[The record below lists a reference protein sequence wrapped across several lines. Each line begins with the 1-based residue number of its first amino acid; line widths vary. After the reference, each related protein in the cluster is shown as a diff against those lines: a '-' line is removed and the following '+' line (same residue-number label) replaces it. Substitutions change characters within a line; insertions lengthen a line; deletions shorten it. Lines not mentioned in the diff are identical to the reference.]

1 MARRLIGLDFET
13 HYDSKFYT
21 LRKMDIPSYICDP
34 RFEATLVAVKEGHDP
49 AFIVDGPDIPRYLQG
64 LGDPKNITLYGHN
77 LMFDACIASWIY
89 GWRAGLNICTLALA
103 RQTIQAYCRSLSLK
117 SVLEYLHLPAKGGFL
132 SMVDGMRRDDIIAAG
147 FWQQYCDYAVGD
159 IDGAYGIYQ
168 QLAPLVPPEEH
179 VIADMVLRMATEPS
193 FDLDQPL
200 LQAHLDDVIEKKK
213 EMLAFAMI
221 GGSLRG
227 KEDLMSNDKFALVLQ
242 SLGIDPP
249 TKTSPVTGRQAWAF
263 AKSDEGMKEL
273 LEHPDPVVQ
282 AVVAARLGHKTT
294 LEETRTARFLNCS
307 TLTFPAY
314 GVGKFPVPLKVSGAH
329 THRLSGDWK
338 YNAQNMRR
346 GGKLRKSLKA
356 PPGHTVVVGDEKQI
370 EARMAAEFSG
380 QADLVE
386 QFRLGVDTYAAMA
399 TKIFGFVVDRKIHV
413 PQGFVGKTCLGADTL
428 VLTDSGWKPILYVSA
443 SDKVWDGMAWVT
455 HQGLIYQG
463 VKPALTKYGVTATSD
478 HEISLGSSWLEWSAV
493 CADRRLFQSAV
504 ASVRLPCS
512 ATSTTNEVGTQS
524 ANASVG
530 ERAASTG
537 TTSKAASQ
545 LGAVNV
551 WARSTLRTLHCTAT
565 SCLTMLTDA
574 VSPTA
579 SGPALTGATTQ
590 RTGFTAAT
598 AGEAYTSTK
607 HGVPTSA
614 RSCPTC
620 SRARAG
626 MTRLSTWIEQITR
639 RVTNRATLGSLPPQ
653 ATTKTEG
660 RFGSCSFASTNLK
673 PVYDIAN
680 AGPRHRFTILTDEGP
695 LVVSNCV
702 LSGMY
707 GVGPPKFRSS
717 VIHLSQ
723 EQTGTRIDVD
733 VDLGPSVTSET
744 IIEAYRRETWAITEM
759 RKRLNNCIP
768 LMAQP
773 DCNFFVGAVQFLYQ
787 KIRLP
792 NGHYLYY
799 NKLRY
804 DDTSGSWIY
813 EYAGRWKRIYGGALL
828 ENIIQA
834 LARIVT
840 MHAALRL
847 RPDLIKYNWKLALQA
862 HDELVLIV
870 PDDHV
875 NYAKQRLKEELT
887 RQVTWMPN
895 LPVDADIG
903 SGPTYGD
910 AK

>member
-34 RFEATLVAVKEGHDP
+34 RFEATLVAVKEGANP

-64 LGDPKNITLYGHN
+64 LGDPRDITLYGHN

-89 GWRAGLNICTLALA
+89 DWRAGLNICTLALA

-117 SVLEYLHLPAKGGFL
+117 SVLEYLGLPAKGGFL
-132 SMVDGMRRDDIIAAG
+132 ATVDGMRRDDIIQAG
-147 FWQQYCDYAVGD
+147 YWQQYCEYAVGD
-159 IDGAYGIYQ
+159 IDGSYGIYER
-168 QLAPLVPPEEH
+168 LAPLVPPEEH

-200 LQAHLDDVIEKKK
+200 LQAHLEDVISKKE

-221 GGSLRG
+221 GGSLHG
-227 KEDLMSNDKFALVLQ
+227 KDDLMSNDKFALVLQ

-249 TKTSPVTGRQAWAF
+249 TKMSPVTGKQAWAF

-273 LEHPDPVVQ
+273 QEHPDPVVQ

-356 PPGHTVVVGDEKQI
+356 PPGYTVVVGDEKQI

-399 TKIFGFVVDRKIHV
+399 TKIFGFAVNRKIHV
-413 PQGFVGKTCLGADTL
+413 PQGFVGKTC
-428 VLTDSGWKPILYVSA
+428 
-443 SDKVWDGMAWVT
+443 
-455 HQGLIYQG
+455 
-463 VKPALTKYGVTATSD
+463 
-478 HEISLGSSWLEWSAV
+478 
-493 CADRRLFQSAV
+493 
-504 ASVRLPCS
+504 
-512 ATSTTNEVGTQS
+512 
-524 ANASVG
+524 
-530 ERAASTG
+530 
-537 TTSKAASQ
+537 
-545 LGAVNV
+545 
-551 WARSTLRTLHCTAT
+551 
-565 SCLTMLTDA
+565 
-574 VSPTA
+574 
-579 SGPALTGATTQ
+579 
-590 RTGFTAAT
+590 
-598 AGEAYTSTK
+598 
-607 HGVPTSA
+607 
-614 RSCPTC
+614 
-620 SRARAG
+620 
-626 MTRLSTWIEQITR
+626 
-639 RVTNRATLGSLPPQ
+639 
-653 ATTKTEG
+653 
-660 RFGSCSFASTNLK
+660 
-673 PVYDIAN
+673 
-680 AGPRHRFTILTDEGP
+680 
-695 LVVSNCV
+695 V

-707 GVGPPKFRSS
+707 GVGAPKFRSS
-717 VIHLSQ
+717 VIHLSK

-768 LMAQP
+768 MMAQP

-804 DDTSGSWIY
+804 DNVSGSWIY

-847 RPDLIKYNWKLALQA
+847 RPDLSKYNWKLALQA

-875 NYAKQRLKEELT
+875 DYAKQRLKEELT

-903 SGPTYGD
+903 AGPTYGD

>member
-1 MARRLIGLDFET
+1 MPRRLIGLDFET
-13 HYDSKFYT
+13 HYDSKYFT

-34 RFEATLVAVKEGHDP
+34 RFEATLVAVKEGANP

-64 LGDPKNITLYGHN
+64 LGDPRDITLYGHN

-89 GWRAGLNICTLALA
+89 DWRAGLNICTLALA

-117 SVLEYLHLPAKGGFL
+117 SVLEYLNLPAKGGFL
-132 SMVDGMRRDDIIAAG
+132 SAVDGMRRDDIIAAG
-147 FWQQYCDYAVGD
+147 LWQPYCDYAVGD
-159 IDGAYGIYQ
+159 IDGSYGIYQ
-168 QLAPLVPPEEH
+168 KLASLVPPEEH

-193 FDLDQPL
+193 FDLDRPL
-200 LQAHLDDVIEKKK
+200 LQAHLDDVIEKKE

-221 GGSLRG
+221 GGSLHG
-227 KEDLMSNDKFALVLQ
+227 KEDLMSNDKFAQVLT
-242 SLGIDPP
+242 SLGVDPP
-249 TKTSPVTGRQAWAF
+249 TKMSPVTGKQAWAF

-273 LEHPDPVVQ
+273 QEHPDPAVQ

-329 THRLSGDWK
+329 THRLCLTGDTIIVCLRDSRVVHVRLDELEPADLVWDGEFFVQHGGLAYTGIKRVISYQGITGTPDHQVRSVECGYCRLEEAKARGYDIARGSVPDQARIDPTVQRPHPLQHENRVQLSSLRLRSTEPMERSVTSEGNSLPQLPYNRSDEGQEISAAYDRHERPLHAGQPAMGFEGTADAEPKLMATWDIVDCGPRNCFVANGRVVHNSGDWK

-370 EARMAAEFSG
+370 EARIAAAFSG
-380 QADLVE
+380 QSDLVE
-386 QFRLGVDTYAAMA
+386 QFRRGVDVYAVMA

-413 PQGFVGKTCLGADTL
+413 PQGFVGKTCILG
-428 VLTDSGWKPILYVSA
+428 
-443 SDKVWDGMAWVT
+443 GMF
-455 HQGLIYQG
+455 GI
-463 VKPALTKYGVTATSD
+463 
-478 HEISLGSSWLEWSAV
+478 
-493 CADRRLFQSAV
+493 
-504 ASVRLPCS
+504 
-512 ATSTTNEVGTQS
+512 
-524 ANASVG
+524 
-530 ERAASTG
+530 AA
-537 TTSKAASQ
+537 
-545 LGAVNV
+545 
-551 WARSTLRTLHCTAT
+551 
-565 SCLTMLTDA
+565 
-574 VSPTA
+574 
-579 SGPALTGATTQ
+579 
-590 RTGFTAAT
+590 
-598 AGEAYTSTK
+598 
-607 HGVPTSA
+607 
-614 RSCPTC
+614 
-620 SRARAG
+620 
-626 MTRLSTWIEQITR
+626 
-639 RVTNRATLGSLPPQ
+639 
-653 ATTKTEG
+653 
-660 RFGSCSFASTNLK
+660 
-673 PVYDIAN
+673 
-680 AGPRHRFTILTDEGP
+680 
-695 LVVSNCV
+695 
-702 LSGMY
+702 
-707 GVGPPKFRSS
+707 PKFRAS
-717 VIHLSQ
+717 VIHLSK

-733 VDLGPSVTSET
+733 VDLGPTVTSET
-744 IIEAYRRETWAITEM
+744 IISAYRQETWAITEM

-773 DCNFFVGAVQFLYQ
+773 DCNFFVGCVQFLHN
-787 KIRLP
+787 KFKLP

-804 DDTSGSWIY
+804 DQAAGSWIY

-834 LARIVT
+834 LARIVA

-847 RPDLIKYNWKLALQA
+847 RPDILKYGWKLALQA

-870 PDDHV
+870 PDAHV
-875 NYAKQRLKEELT
+875 AYAKQRLKEELT